1 MDSIPIPIRPP
12 APASGEPASVGTFP
26 SAEVPGHDAFGAAF
40 RAGTRNQAEG
50 AGPRDAASDA
60 GAGGSAGQGAAGALA
75 WPSRPGTEHPTST
88 DVTPPPRIGAR
99 YDVWRSATG
108 DREGPEA
115 VDGRLAPQVAADSR
129 PAERDHA
136 GPGISKALEG
146 ATAMEGAGIAPNPP
160 LADGAPSP
168 THGPGGSDGV
178 PLPGGREDLPMPAA
192 VNGEGRSLEAR
203 QSAAAETTEAGR
215 SLSNDSVLW
224 MARTGS
230 RPPHSRDAAL
240 PASAVAAGTGPAAAA
255 ADLSETVPTD
265 AGTMAASGATVAP
278 VAPAGQSMPSA
289 GTAAAGHAGEPPAT
303 SAKERRASARS
314 AAAGDPAAKAGI
326 PAASRVAAGRE
337 VAAAPTATEE
347 SHTAGGSRHAP
358 SGAALT
364 PTLPLPAPL
373 DGTAGTAGSAA
384 GDATAD
390 RRGGPEAAGD
400 DAARNRSSTAQG
412 PRSAAPSEAWGGPP
426 AMRLPPTPTDAK
438 PHVSNRPDGAADGD
452 GRALADLPPKRD
464 PAGGPVSPPQAAATR
479 PGAGIAAGEPAQTLP
494 AGAGDPSPEGRASM
508 SVEPLPGSATLM
520 PGPASG
526 APPITA
532 AVAPSAGAQLAQGA
546 AQAIAAGLADARGN
560 DRSGAV
566 EIALDPP
573 ELGRVRMSFAEIGGT
588 LTLSILAE
596 RPETAELM
604 RRHLDLLG
612 QEFARSGLDAPSVRV
627 EAHGGQAFG
636 QGGGGPGQ
644 PTPDAAMDR
653 DILDGDASEVA
664 TQPHRRDVSVHTLDL
679 RL

>member
-12 APASGEPASVGTFP
+12 APASGDPASVGTFP

-40 RAGTRNQAEG
+40 SAGTRNQAEG
-50 AGPRDAASDA
+50 VAPRDAASGA
-60 GAGGSAGQGAAGALA
+60 PAGGSAGQGAARTLA
-75 WPSRPGTEHPTST
+75 WPSRPGTGHPTSA
-88 DVTPPPRIGAR
+88 DVTPPPRIGVR

-115 VDGRLAPQVAADSR
+115 VDGGLAPQVAADTR

-136 GPGISKALEG
+136 RPGISKALEP
-146 ATAMEGAGIAPNPP
+146 AAAMEGAGIAPDLP

-168 THGPGGSDGV
+168 PHEPGGGDGA
-178 PLPGGREDLPMPAA
+178 PLPEGREDLPMPADLD
-192 VNGEGRSLEAR
+192 GEARSLEAR
-203 QSAAAETTEAGR
+203 HSAGTETTEAGR
-215 SLSNDSVLW
+215 SLSNDSVLR

-240 PASAVAAGTGPAAAA
+240 PASAVPAGTGPAVAAA
-255 ADLSETVPTD
+255 ELSETVPAD
-265 AGTMAASGATVAP
+265 AGAMAASAASVAP
-278 VAPAGQSMPSA
+278 VAPAGQSTPSP
-289 GTAAAGHAGEPPAT
+289 GTAAAVHAEEPPAT

-326 PAASRVAAGRE
+326 PAGSRVAAGRE

-347 SHTAGGSRHAP
+347 SHAPGGSRHAP

-364 PTLPLPAPL
+364 PTLPLPAPM
-373 DGTAGTAGSAA
+373 DGTAGTARSAA

-390 RRGGPEAAGD
+390 RRGWPEATGD

-412 PRSAAPSEAWGGPP
+412 PRSAAPSEASAGPA
-426 AMRLPPTPTDAK
+426 AMRLPPVLTDAR

-452 GRALADLPPKRD
+452 GHAPADLPRKRD
-464 PAGGPVSPPQAAATR
+464 PAGGTVSPPQAAAAR

-494 AGAGDPSPEGRASM
+494 AGAGDPFQEGRASM
-508 SVEPLPGSATLM
+508 SVEPLPGSAALT

-526 APPITA
+526 AQPITA
-532 AVAPSAGAQLAQGA
+532 AFAPSAGAQLAQGA
-546 AQAIAAGLADARGN
+546 AQTIAAGLADARGN

-627 EAHGGQAFG
+627 EAHGGQAFA
-636 QGGGGPGQ
+636 QGGGGPGK
-644 PTPDAAMDR
+644 PTPDAAMDGHVP
-653 DILDGDASEVA
+653 DGDASEVA
-664 TQPHRRDVSVHTLDL
+664 TLPHRRDVSVHTLDL